1 MMRLFGKTSRE
12 QGDAAEQQAKQ
23 YLEEHDLRS
32 VAQNFSGRF
41 GELDLIMRDGD
52 TLVFVEVRY
61 RRSSR
66 FGGAIAS
73 IDGRKQR
80 KLIATAQG
88 YLQHHP
94 HDGPCRFDVIAI
106 GEGSNGVEWLK
117 NAFEL
122 SE

>member
-1 MMRLFGKTSRE
+1 MKRVAGNTSRE
-12 QGDAAEQQAKQ
+12 QGEAAEQQARRH
-23 YLEEHDLRS
+23 LEQHGLRS

-52 TLVFVEVRY
+52 YLVFVEVRY
-61 RRSSR
+61 RRSAQ

-73 IDGRKQR
+73 IDGHKQR
-80 KLIATAQG
+80 RLIATAQS
-88 YLQHHP
+88 YLQRHP
-94 HDGPCRFDVIAI
+94 HDGPCRFDVVAI
-106 GEGSNGVEWLK
+106 GHGMNGVEWLQ

>member
-1 MMRLFGKTSRE
+1 MMKLFGKTSRE
-12 QGDAAEQQAKQ
+12 QGDAAELQARRH
-23 YLEEHDLRS
+23 LEGRGLRS

-61 RRSSR
+61 RRSSQ

-73 IDGRKQR
+73 IDAKKQR

-88 YLQHHP
+88 YLQQHP

-106 GEGSNGVEWLK
+106 GEGANGVEWLQ

>member
-1 MMRLFGKTSRE
+1 MMKLFGKTSSE
-12 QGDAAEQQAKQ
+12 QGSAAEEQARQ
-23 YLEEHDLRS
+23 YLEGQGLRT
-32 VAQNFSGRF
+32 VARNVRGRF
-41 GELDLIMRDGD
+41 GELDLIMLQGHN
-52 TLVFVEVRY
+52 LVFVEVRY

-73 IDGRKQR
+73 IDAKKQR

-88 YLQHHP
+88 YLQQHP
-94 HDGPCRFDVIAI
+94 HDGPCRFDVVALD
-106 GEGSNGVEWLK
+106 STPNKVEWLQ

>member
-1 MMRLFGKTSRE
+1 MMKLFGKTSSE
-12 QGDAAEQQAKQ
+12 QGSAAEEQARQ
-23 YLEEHDLRS
+23 YLEGQGLRT
-32 VAQNFSGRF
+32 VARNVRDRF
-41 GELDLIMRDGD
+41 GELDLIMLQGHN
-52 TLVFVEVRY
+52 LVFVEVRY

-73 IDGRKQR
+73 IDAKKQR

-88 YLQHHP
+88 YLQQHP
-94 HDGPCRFDVIAI
+94 HDGPCRFDVVALD
-106 GEGSNGVEWLK
+106 STPNGVEWLQ

>member
-1 MMRLFGKTSRE
+1 MMKLFGKTSRE
-12 QGDAAEQQAKQ
+12 QGDAAEQQAKRH
-23 YLEEHDLRS
+23 LEGQGLCG

-61 RRSSR
+61 RRSSQ
-66 FGGAIAS
+66 FGGAVAS
-73 IDGRKQR
+73 IDARKQR

-88 YLQHHP
+88 YLQQHP

-106 GEGSNGVEWLK
+106 GEGANGVEWLQ